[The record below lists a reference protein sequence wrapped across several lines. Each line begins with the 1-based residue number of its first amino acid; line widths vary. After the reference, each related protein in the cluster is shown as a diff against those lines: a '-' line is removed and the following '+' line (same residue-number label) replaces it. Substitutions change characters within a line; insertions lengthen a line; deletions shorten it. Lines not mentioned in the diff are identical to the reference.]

1 MNWQPNKEQGKY
13 LNTIAS
19 MTVDCLMGK
28 GTVDRGTYTSNLKM
42 MADLIDK
49 IKEASHEGGRR

>member
-1 MNWQPNKEQGKY
+1 MNWQPNEEQRKY
-13 LNTIAS
+13 LNTIFS

-28 GTVDRGTYTSNLKM
+28 GTVDRGTYTSNLKT

-49 IKEASHEGGRR
+49 IKEDSQ